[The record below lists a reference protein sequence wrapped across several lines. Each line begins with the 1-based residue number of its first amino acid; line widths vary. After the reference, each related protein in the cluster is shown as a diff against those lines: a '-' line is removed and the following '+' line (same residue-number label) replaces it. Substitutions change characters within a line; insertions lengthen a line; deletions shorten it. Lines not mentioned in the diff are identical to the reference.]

1 MPIITRSMKKNK
13 PSVVKR
19 TVVVKHTFKHRLN
32 PPRVKANEGVFRRRE
47 EYSANKRL
55 DSNLVNNM
63 GTSTDAFTKTG
74 RRRVEFYGKRRRNEL
89 RRDEYDDDDEI
100 YRHLSDDEDSF
111 GGCGY
116 DEDDGFLVNNKKPLV
131 YANVDNDE
139 ESVLSYT
146 TEDDEYDSEYDSE

>member
-32 PPRVKANEGVFRRRE
+32 PPRIKANEGVFKRRE

-74 RRRVEFYGKRRRNEL
+74 RRRVEFYGKRRCNEL
-89 RRDEYDDDDEI
+89 FRDEYDDDDEI
-100 YRHLSDDEDSF
+100 YRHLSDDEDSY
-111 GGCGY
+111 GGY
-116 DEDDGFLVNNKKPLV
+116 EDDGFVVNDNKKPLV
-131 YANVDNDE
+131 YANNVDNDE

-146 TEDDEYDSEYDSE
+146 TEDDEYDSEY

>member
-32 PPRVKANEGVFRRRE
+32 PPRIKANEGVFKRRE

-89 RRDEYDDDDEI
+89 FRDEYDDDDEI
-100 YRHLSDDEDSF
+100 YRHLSDDEDSY
-111 GGCGY
+111 GGY
-116 DEDDGFLVNNKKPLV
+116 EDDGFVVNDNKKPLV
-131 YANVDNDE
+131 YANNVDNDE

>member
-32 PPRVKANEGVFRRRE
+32 PPRIKAKEGVFKRRE

-100 YRHLSDDEDSF
+100 YRHLSDVEDSY
-111 GGCGY
+111 GGY
-116 DEDDGFLVNNKKPLV
+116 EDDGFVVNDNKKPLV
-131 YANVDNDE
+131 YANDVDNDE

-146 TEDDEYDSEYDSE
+146 TEDDEYDSEYSE